1 MSVTSYMDCYPP
13 FVKLCAPNKPDALS
27 HSGNKHELCAL
38 LNKKR
43 KLYNGEGNLQLFLTE
58 LKWNLI
64 LSLRFHSEMLVLQN
78 GARERNVEK
87 VE

>member
-1 MSVTSYMDCYPP
+1 MSGTSYMDCYPP

-27 HSGNKHELCAL
+27 HCGNKHELCAL
-38 LNKKR
+38 LNKKENYTMER
-43 KLYNGEGNLQLFLTE
+43 VILQLFLTE

>member
-1 MSVTSYMDCYPP
+1 MERVI
-13 FVKLCAPNKPDALS
+13 
-27 HSGNKHELCAL
+27 
-38 LNKKR
+38 
-43 KLYNGEGNLQLFLTE
+43 LQLFLTE

-87 VE
+87 VEWMEP